1 MGIPHRHVFS
11 CERRPNVREYIAAK
25 ACISR
30 LSTCACLV
38 ARASHSAS
46 HDRSRLLGDW
56 VAWLLFFA
64 VLWTLR
70 QVLPQLAILESVLGI
85 RRVMAKV
92 WKHVRQLRWCVDLPH
107 CCPADLGEL
116 LHCPRYDVVLIPSEV
131 AVARG
136 EERGRLGQRVRRPD

>member
-11 CERRPNVREYIAAK
+11 CEKRPNVREYIAAK
-25 ACISR
+25 PCISR
-30 LSTCACLV
+30 LRTCACLA
-38 ARASHSAS
+38 ARASTSAL
-46 HDRSRLLGDW
+46 HHRSRLLGDW
-56 VAWLLFFA
+56 DAWLFFA
-64 VLWTLR
+64 MLWTLR
-70 QVLPQLAILESVLGI
+70 QALPQLAILESVLGI

-116 LHCPRYDVVLIPSEV
+116 LRCPRYDVVLTSEV

-136 EERGRLGQRVRRPD
+136 EERGRLGESLRRPD